1 MHAHTRSLMNSS
13 QSVTNSK
20 VFMASF
26 RRGGRERKNAV
37 AIEEVVILLFL
48 LSHEVEVGSLPG
60 RLHAGGGTFM
70 DTE

>member
-1 MHAHTRSLMNSS
+1 MHAHTRSLMNSP

-20 VFMASF
+20 VFTVSF
-26 RRGGRERKNAV
+26 RREGRERKYKINSV
-37 AIEEVVILLFL
+37 AIEVVIF
-48 LSHEVEVGSLPG
+48 VIFVKQVCSLPG

>member
-26 RRGGRERKNAV
+26 RRGGRERKRV
-37 AIEEVVILLFL
+37 AIEVVILLFL